1 MQSPQQDKYSSD
13 RRARRTSSAD
23 VSWSYQ
29 AADSILRSMKA
40 LFHGT
45 IKHGRK
51 HIGHLRGLKRRHVSF
66 QSDAH
71 QDEPSAFSSG
81 NQDRTPLSRRP
92 SGSFNGSPKKP
103 HQKFSFKKYI
113 LGA

>member
-29 AADSILRSMKA
+29 AADSILRSMRA

-51 HIGHLRGLKRRHVSF
+51 HIGHLR
-66 QSDAH
+66 
-71 QDEPSAFSSG
+71 
-81 NQDRTPLSRRP
+81 
-92 SGSFNGSPKKP
+92 
-103 HQKFSFKKYI
+103 
-113 LGA
+113 